1 METNKIK
8 LTEIEPAD
16 YNPRQISTED
26 MKKLKNSIRQFGLA
40 DPIVINTKNNRIISG
55 HQRYKA
61 LLDIYMEDG
70 LNIAEEEFVLISK
83 GDLGFILTEKDLELV
98 DENHEK
104 ALNIAINNI
113 SGEWDM
119 DKLSDLLS
127 ELNGNI
133 DLELTG
139 FDEYELDVFLD
150 DDLEDLSVFEDI
162 DDDFDEPDIELE
174 ELQDNQKDHL
184 IVYISFVEMEKAN
197 RFLEIINHNTF
208 FKENSFSRI
217 VVDGDAMVDEN
228 YK

>member
-1 METNKIK
+1 METSKIK

-119 DKLSDLLS
+119 DKLSELLS

-150 DDLEDLSVFEDI
+150 DDFEDLSVFEDI
-162 DDDFDEPDIELE
+162 DDDFDEPNIELE